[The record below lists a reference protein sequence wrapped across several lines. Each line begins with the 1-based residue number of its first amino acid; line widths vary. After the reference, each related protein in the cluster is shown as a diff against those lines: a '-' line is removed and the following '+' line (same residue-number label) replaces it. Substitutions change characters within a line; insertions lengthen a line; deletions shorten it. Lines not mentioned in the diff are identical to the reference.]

1 MPLPAAPLLPRL
13 PASRRLAFAAKLVG
27 ALLIAV
33 ATGWLTYLQAFETAI
48 QQMRGNAGHRLDLY
62 AASLE
67 REIDKYARYPYILGF
82 DASVVQLLRTPT
94 DPLIIDRANR
104 YLERLNDR
112 IGTLDAYVVG
122 KDGTVIASS
131 NWNHWDSFVGRDL
144 SYRPY
149 YQNAVIDRVERFY
162 GIGTTNRQPGY
173 FLATALHDGPIILG
187 VAAVKVSLEQLER
200 SWTPAESPAILSD
213 EHGVVMLSS
222 VPAWKYGTLAP
233 LDDVARRQISATQL
247 FNERA
252 LEPIGMQVE
261 RELDAHTRI
270 VRFGHASSGLSGAFA
285 TSGLFLAQM
294 RAMPDTPWNLTVFS
308 DLDEAS
314 NLARLEAVLGSLAM
328 VLAIGLFGAFR
339 QRQSHVRELL
349 AAREA
354 LQRAHDHLENEVADR
369 TAALS
374 ASNAQLQLEIEERSR
389 TERKLRDAQSGLVQA
404 GKLAGIGQLSA
415 GLAHELNQPLAAL
428 ATLTGNSVRFLER
441 GDLDTVRTNLER
453 IRPLVERMG
462 NLTGELK
469 TFARKSS
476 GETQRVLLRK
486 TIDNTLFLLNH
497 RIVRGPV
504 AIDVRLAEP
513 DLAVRCDPNRLEQ
526 VLINLVA
533 NAIDA
538 MEGQPD
544 QWIGITA
551 HQVDGLIEMTVHDH
565 GPGLPID
572 RLENIFEP
580 FFTTKAP
587 GLGLGL
593 GLAIS
598 AGIVRDFGGELFA
611 SNAPEGGALFRLTI
625 PADKGTP

>member
-1 MPLPAAPLLPRL
+1 MVDGLDIVA
-13 PASRRLAFAAKLVG
+13 VG
-27 ALLIAV
+27 V
-33 ATGWLTYLQAFETAI
+33 K
-48 QQMRGNAGHRLDLY
+48 
-62 AASLE
+62 
-67 REIDKYARYPYILGF
+67 DKGA
-82 DASVVQLLRTPT
+82 
-94 DPLIIDRANR
+94 
-104 YLERLNDR
+104 
-112 IGTLDAYVVG
+112 
-122 KDGTVIASS
+122 VIA
-131 NWNHWDSFVGRDL
+131 
-144 SYRPY
+144 
-149 YQNAVIDRVERFY
+149 
-162 GIGTTNRQPGY
+162 
-173 FLATALHDGPIILG
+173 
-187 VAAVKVSLEQLER
+187 
-200 SWTPAESPAILSD
+200 
-213 EHGVVMLSS
+213 GVVMRPQARRAI
-222 VPAWKYGTLAP
+222 VAP
-233 LDDVARRQISATQL
+233 ARRQRRLVKGIDRGPVGRGKGDMAIARGRRRRSDP
-247 FNERA
+247 EKR
-252 LEPIGMQVE
+252 
-261 RELDAHTRI
+261 
-270 VRFGHASSGLSGAFA
+270 HAVPAI
-285 TSGLFLAQM
+285 AQM